1 MKGIMTALLTSFNED
16 GTLNEKGIREVVRH
30 NIDEMGVNGL
40 YVGGSTGESFLMDE
54 SNRKQVL
61 QIVKDEAKDDVTL
74 IAQIGSLNIEEA
86 VRLGNEAK
94 ELGYDALSA
103 ITPYYYKFTFEEIK
117 AYYKR
122 IIDETNHPM
131 IIYSI
136 PALTGTEITVED
148 YGELLALPKV
158 IGVKYSDTD
167 LTKLA
172 KLKEI
177 HPDKL
182 FYGGS
187 DDMLLQFA
195 ETGADGAVG
204 STYSLIGKQATQLWE
219 AVGNSE
225 SEKARDIQKEMNQV
239 ITILEDV
246 GVYQSIKHVLKQ
258 QGVDAGFMKFPFR
271 EITEDEK
278 RQADQIVDILSS
290 GK

>member
-1 MKGIMTALLTSFNED
+1 MKGIMTALLTSFNEN

-103 ITPYYYKFTFEEIK
+103 ITPYYYKFSFEEIK

-258 QGVDAGFMKFPFR
+258 QGIDAGFMKFPFR

>member
-1 MKGIMTALLTSFNED
+1 MKGIMTALLTSFNEN

-103 ITPYYYKFTFEEIK
+103 ITPYYYKFSFEEIK

-225 SEKARDIQKEMNQV
+225 TEKARDIQKEMNQV

-258 QGVDAGFMKFPFR
+258 QGIDAGFMKFPFR

>member
-1 MKGIMTALLTSFNED
+1 MKGIMTALLTSFNEN

-103 ITPYYYKFTFEEIK
+103 ITPYYYKFSFEEIK

-219 AVGNSE
+219 VVGNSE
-225 SEKARDIQKEMNQV
+225 TEKARDIQKEMNQV

-258 QGVDAGFMKFPFR
+258 QGIDAGFMKFPFR

>member
-1 MKGIMTALLTSFNED
+1 MKGIMTALLTSFNEN

-103 ITPYYYKFTFEEIK
+103 ITPYYYKFSFEEIK

-225 SEKARDIQKEMNQV
+225 TEKARDIQKEMNQV
-239 ITILEDV
+239 MTILEDV

-258 QGVDAGFMKFPFR
+258 QGIDAGFMKFPFR